1 MTRSFA
7 WVLLVA
13 SGLIDV
19 AWALSMKYAQG
30 YTKPLWTAVSLAL
43 LAAFVYL
50 LGKSL
55 QVLDVGTAYAVWTGI
70 GAIGT
75 VFAGAVLFGEP
86 LTALRLVAIALVLIG
101 IVLLKLSSA

>member
-7 WVLLVA
+7 WVLLVT

-43 LAAFVYL
+43 LAAFVTL

-55 QVLDVGTAYAVWTGI
+55 QVLEVGTAYAVWTGI
-70 GAIGT
+70 GAVGS
-75 VFAGAVLFGEP
+75 VLLGAMLFGEA
-86 LTALRLVAIALVLIG
+86 LTLVRLGAIGLIVVG
-101 IVLLKLSSA
+101 IVALKVTSG

>member
-7 WVLLVA
+7 WMLLVV

-30 YTKPLWTAVSLAL
+30 YTKPLWTAVSLVL

-55 QVLDVGTAYAVWTGI
+55 QVLEVGTAYAVWTGI
-70 GAIGT
+70 GAVGS
-75 VFAGAVLFGEP
+75 VLLGAVLFGEA
-86 LTALRLVAIALVLIG
+86 LTLVRLGAIALIVVG
-101 IVLLKLSSA
+101 IVALKVTSG